1 MSSTKRPA
9 REACDFATTYGR
21 QARGDLPV
29 SQSLAGRASQG
40 ARIAAVG
47 SGQWLSWGICKCG
60 ASFGRAVAGALTCIL
75 HDLLLLTEDSG

>member
-21 QARGDLPV
+21 QARGDLPY
-29 SQSLAGRASQG
+29 QSVARWAGQSG
-40 ARIAAVG
+40 SSHCSSG

-60 ASFGRAVAGALTCIL
+60 ASLGALWL
-75 HDLLLLTEDSG
+75 GP

>member
-40 ARIAAVG
+40 ARIAAVAVG
-47 SGQWLSWGICKCG
+47 SG
-60 ASFGRAVAGALTCIL
+60 
-75 HDLLLLTEDSG
+75 

>member
-29 SQSLAGRASQG
+29 SRSLGGPVRELALQQW
-40 ARIAAVG
+40 AVG
-47 SGQWLSWGICKCG
+47 SG
-60 ASFGRAVAGALTCIL
+60 
-75 HDLLLLTEDSG
+75 